1 MKAKHLFN
9 IDSSYITNLRVVL
22 ISFVLFCLMVCGF
35 DSNAQSRKR
44 LRELEKMEESHETE
58 EETSNAE
65 GIARHMSI
73 QHKKT
78 RKEMKR
84 YKKLNKQYNNN
95 KRPLFRKRSRR

>member
-1 MKAKHLFN
+1 MKSNHLIN
-9 IDSSYITNLRVVL
+9 IDSHYKANLRVVFV
-22 ISFVLFCLMVCGF
+22 SFIFLGLMLSNL
-35 DSNAQSRKR
+35 DSKAQSRKR
-44 LRELEKMEESHETE
+44 LRELEKMEESHEAE

-73 QHKKT
+73 QTKKT

-84 YKKLNKQYNNN
+84 YKKLNKQYNKN